1 MEYYGDMKPGL
12 GDSGGAS
19 RFFYCAKTSRRER
32 EAGLNDIPVQKA
44 NKMGS
49 FGDQSDYGRHGDKG
63 TTLLRNL
70 HPTVKPIALFEWLI
84 KLVTRQGQIILD
96 PFLGSGTTMIA
107 AHKAGRKCIGIEKE
121 WEYLGIAKR
130 RVAFWQVQPVQLGM
144 EKEA

>member
-1 MEYYGDMKPGL
+1 MK
-12 GDSGGAS
+12 
-19 RFFYCAKTSRRER
+19 ER
-32 EAGLNDIPVQKA
+32 LKDYDGSERHIIKA
-44 NKMGS
+44 
-49 FGDQSDYGRHGDKG
+49 
-63 TTLLRNL
+63 RNN

-121 WEYLGIAKR
+121 AEYIEIAKR
-130 RVAFWQVQPVQLGM
+130 RIAYWQAQPVQLGM